1 MDAEVN
7 GEAVTPRAGKAVE
20 IQALWYSTLRTMQ
33 LLADKF
39 GLIALAEKYAAMAN
53 KTSESFNAKFWN
65 PKAGCLFD
73 VLEPDGADASV
84 RPNQVFAASLDFAIL
99 GKARCRLVVDVA
111 SRELVTPYGL
121 RTLSPIDPKFV
132 GKCAGDR
139 VSRDKAYHN
148 GTVWPWLLGPF
159 ITAYLKTRGYEERSR
174 ERILKKLVLPF
185 FTGGIRQAG
194 LGTLGEIHDS
204 DPPYTPRGCIA
215 QAWSVAEPLRAYM
228 EDVLLVKPRFA
239 PV

>member
-20 IQALWYSTLRTMQ
+20 IQALWYNALRTMH

-39 GLIALAEKYAAMAN
+39 GLKASAEKYAAMAN
-53 KTSESFNAKFWN
+53 RTRKSFNAKFWN

-73 VLEPDGADASV
+73 VLEPDGADASI
-84 RPNQVFAASLDFAIL
+84 RPNQVFAASLEFPIL
-99 GKARCRLVVDVA
+99 SKAKSRLVLNVVN
-111 SRELVTPYGL
+111 RELVSPNGL
-121 RTLSPIDPKFV
+121 RTLSPSDPKFI

-139 VSRDKAYHN
+139 ASRDKAYHN

-159 ITAYLKTRGYEERSR
+159 VTAYLKTRGYEESVR
-174 ERILKKLVLPF
+174 ERVMQKLVLPF
-185 FTGGIRQAG
+185 FTLGIRQAG
-194 LGTLGEIHDS
+194 LGTLCEIRDS

-215 QAWSVAEPLRAYM
+215 QAWSVAEPLRAYV
-228 EDVLLVKPRFA
+228 EDVLRVKPRFA
-239 PV
+239 SV